1 MAVNNYIHSTNG
13 IMGVVNILGVFCL
26 KTERRSIYTMLFYF
40 KTTQRGNRGRG
51 GYVRHPSGGGHCVKF
66 LRPAVA
72 VWIVS
77 ALRGAAP
84 VDPF

>member
-1 MAVNNYIHSTNG
+1 
-13 IMGVVNILGVFCL
+13 
-26 KTERRSIYTMLFYF
+26 MLFYF

-72 VWIVS
+72 VWIV
-77 ALRGAAP
+77 GAVLGAVP
-84 VDPF
+84 GDPF

>member
-1 MAVNNYIHSTNG
+1 MAVNNYIHSTKR

-26 KTERRSIYTMLFYF
+26 KTAW
-40 KTTQRGNRGRG
+40 GANRGRG
-51 GYVRHPSGGGHCVKF
+51 GYVWHPSGGGHCVKF
-66 LRPAVA
+66 SRPAVA

-77 ALRGAAP
+77 AFRGAAL

>member
-1 MAVNNYIHSTNG
+1 
-13 IMGVVNILGVFCL
+13 
-26 KTERRSIYTMLFYF
+26 MLFYF

-51 GYVRHPSGGGHCVKF
+51 GYVRHPSGGGPCVKF
-66 LRPAVA
+66 SRPAVA

-77 ALRGAAP
+77 AFRGAAP